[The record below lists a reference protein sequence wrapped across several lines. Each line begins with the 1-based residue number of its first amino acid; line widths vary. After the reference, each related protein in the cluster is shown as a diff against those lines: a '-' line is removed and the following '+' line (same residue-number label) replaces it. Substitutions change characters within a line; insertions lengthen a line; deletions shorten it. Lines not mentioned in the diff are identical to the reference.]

1 MRNRRI
7 NRHGSAGVCRGG
19 RAQCHVG
26 LTVCPNL
33 VIIACAELDSGGGGR
48 SGGGEFCLVHIPS
61 GFRLPVSG
69 TAGAMGE
76 LARRLLWFGE
86 ILEPAL
92 LASPVNPAVCE
103 RLRGLLTTL
112 LDEPDGPEFPA
123 RSGSD
128 SSMHSRALGDVAS

>member
-1 MRNRRI
+1 MRNHRI

-26 LTVCPNL
+26 LTACPNL

-48 SGGGEFCLVHIPS
+48 FGAGEFCLVHIPS

-76 LARRLLWFGE
+76 LARRLSWFRE

-92 LASPVNPAVCE
+92 LGSADNPAVCE
-103 RLRGLLTTL
+103 RLRGLLATL
-112 LDEPDGPEFPA
+112 MDEPDGAGSPEG
-123 RSGSD
+123 SGSD